1 MGNRSGAEKRS
12 VTLSARE
19 VEKESGLAG
28 RPNGEAAVGQ
38 QSPHTKI
45 VQGAMDTIA
54 RDKISGTRMREIAR
68 RSGISQGHLHY
79 YFSAK
84 STLFLAVL
92 DHLRETFAAER
103 RAALHDTSLSPGD
116 KLNVFFGQEIKL
128 IRQCPDL
135 LMVRLDF
142 LVQGTSDE
150 AIATKIREMY
160 ASWRHDIEEVVAD
173 GVKAGVFSADRA
185 GVIPNL
191 MIALMEG
198 AFLQHINEEDSS
210 DLEEYFASAH
220 DMVLRLLAN

>member
-1 MGNRSGAEKRS
+1 M
-12 VTLSARE
+12 
-19 VEKESGLAG
+19 AG

-116 KLNVFFGQEIKL
+116 KLAIRFGQKVVVVQVEEIKENPRKEEAASL
-128 IRQCPDL
+128 YRVIGEVPVITVKSIANGMARS
-135 LMVRLDF
+135 V
-142 LVQGTSDE
+142 TSD
-150 AIATKIREMY
+150 
-160 ASWRHDIEEVVAD
+160 
-173 GVKAGVFSADRA
+173 
-185 GVIPNL
+185 
-191 MIALMEG
+191 
-198 AFLQHINEEDSS
+198 
-210 DLEEYFASAH
+210 
-220 DMVLRLLAN
+220 